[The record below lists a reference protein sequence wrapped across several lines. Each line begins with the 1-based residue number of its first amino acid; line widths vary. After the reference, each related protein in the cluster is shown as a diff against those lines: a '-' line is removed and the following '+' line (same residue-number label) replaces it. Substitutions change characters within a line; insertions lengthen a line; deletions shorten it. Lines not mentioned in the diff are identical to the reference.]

1 MSLTKPTLA
10 MISPGANSQPGDFVQ
25 STTEGFKALTPGSTP
40 NEQLENFDLEY
51 DKQTGVLTVKI
62 NDVTRRVTGLPTE
75 LNLPRGQI
83 GQRGREGRPG
93 EGGRNGRDGGAGIQ
107 GCQGPKG
114 DRGPKGA
121 TGATGERGIQGVIGP
136 IGPTGNTGI
145 TGPAGINGE
154 EPEYSVGV
162 RNEAGSN
169 TTDPGDTVDGQNPF
183 LRMPRSGAMIEWGR
197 SITLG
202 SVGGDAAVT
211 FSRAFTNRVTG
222 LLIFFTDPTSY
233 QAQNYVIREYTPI
246 DDDIG
251 GFSIGVSGS
260 PTLPLAD
267 LWDFTWIAFG
277 D

>member
-10 MISPGANSQPGDFVQ
+10 MISAGANSDNGDFVQ
-25 STTEGFKALTPGSTP
+25 NTSEGLKLLAPGTTP
-40 NEQLENFDLEY
+40 NEQLEAFELDY
-51 DKQTGVLTVKI
+51 DKQTGVLTVQI
-62 NDVTRRVTGLPTE
+62 NDVIKRVTGLPTE
-75 LNLPRGQI
+75 LNLPAGEK
-83 GQRGREGRPG
+83 GQRGREGKQG
-93 EGGRNGRDGGAGIQ
+93 TSGRNGRDGSPGIQ

-121 TGATGERGIQGVIGP
+121 TGATGDRGIQGVIGP
-136 IGPTGNTGI
+136 IGPTGA
-145 TGPAGINGE
+145 TGPTGPSGIDGT
-154 EPEYSVGV
+154 EPEYNVGV

-169 TTDPGDTVDGQNPF
+169 TTGTTDTVDGENPY
-183 LRMPRSGAMIEWGR
+183 LRMQRSGAMIEWGR
-197 SITLG
+197 CITVG
-202 SVGGDAAVT
+202 SASGDAAVT

-260 PTLPLAD
+260 PSLPLED
-267 LWDFTWIAFG
+267 VWDFTWIALG